1 MYSYVGDWA
10 NDVRHGQGEMTLFSG
25 WKYRGSYVNNL
36 KHGYGELIYTN
47 GTIDPDKKWKNGVL
61 IKAKNFE
68 FNEEWHNLLMS
79 AMSMMKHKTNSI
91 LDKSPY

>member
-1 MYSYVGDWA
+1 
-10 NDVRHGQGEMTLFSG
+10 MTLFSG

-47 GTIDPDKKWKNGVL
+47 GTIDPDKKWEKGVL

-68 FNEEWHNLLMS
+68 FNEEWSNFLLSSILMS
-79 AMSMMKHKTNSI
+79 TYKTNSI
-91 LDKSPY
+91 VDRAPIDKYLDEETKEDKDY